1 MLFSAG
7 RDITLTLSGD
17 YNLAAGSGVI
27 AGGDALVSASSV
39 NNAGAMM
46 VGGTLTVR
54 TPGAIS
60 NTGLLDG
67 TGGLSLA
74 LDGALSNV
82 QGAILSDAGRIEI
95 GGLSRS
101 YAGAVL
107 NRSGEIMAGS
117 AAGDVVI
124 RAASLTND
132 ILGGVTTTSN
142 QVVYDKKYTVGSDA
156 LAAPPALNPSLTN
169 YGAINQYYNHVMK
182 IYVPELWYSPTGQ
195 KGTGYYIVALDGAS
209 ASSFVEVTGT
219 GSSATADNA
228 AALISA
234 GRNLVVETTGDI
246 LNDASHIAAGQDMAL
261 TGASLTNK
269 GYDTEI
275 VWSLTENSPHLKR
288 WFTPSDGSQF
298 VTPDPAASSNSA
310 GNPGWMNLNGG
321 PHTTQWGSSTYTG
334 LSGSIVAGGNLTG
347 SFTGQLN
354 NTTVV
359 AHATP
364 DLLASANAYSGTTPG
379 SVSPAGSVAAA
390 SGGGLAIPDN
400 AGSFAQASTAT
411 SSGTTGAGAVSGGQL
426 ASQTGTTATGQA
438 SAVSGGTLD
447 GISPGSTQAVSTQA
461 GGGTT
466 TSVPAGSSVAA
477 PVYGNVLPP
486 EGHES
491 GATTAQN
498 LALPGFT
505 GAAAASV
512 SQVISS
518 VPAGKALYV
527 PNPTPDA
534 HVLIETNPAYTSL
547 TAFHG
552 SEYLLDRLG
561 DQPQDYTFLGDST
574 FDQQYVQQQIVSA
587 TGQTFLG
594 GTYNT
599 ASSQMQALLD
609 NAVSESNQLGLSL
622 GQGLSSAQQAALT
635 SDIVW
640 YQNEEV
646 DGQTVLV
653 PKLYLAPGHEALT
666 GASISGKNVSLTAA
680 SVTNS
685 GSVSAQDAL
694 SITATSGD
702 ITNTGS
708 LSGGT
713 VSLTAQD
720 GSILNSDTINTYLV
734 QGGTRG
740 QLASV
745 GTITATGAAS
755 LSAAKDITF
764 NGGVLTT
771 GSDLSVLAGDG
782 LTLGTTTVQQ
792 AAAVS
797 GKSLSMSG
805 SQTQNYGTTV
815 TAGGNATLAAL
826 GGDLKAAG
834 ATLTSEGATTLLAG
848 KSLDLGAVT
857 NSESESISGSK
868 SGFLTH
874 SSFSNSQSSSTDV
887 GTTVAAGTD
896 LTAVSGGDMHVAG
909 MVGGGGDVSLQSG
922 GAFTESALH
931 SASSEASSH
940 HVAGLHMST
949 QGASG
954 TVGYGSRTDAQS
966 VSSSTYTP
974 SVVASTGGSLNIGA
988 KGPVKIDG
996 SVVAAAKDL
1005 GISGSSVAF
1014 TTEQN
1019 SMTQTAMHKDKSIGV
1034 TGGISPDSM
1043 VGQAING
1050 ALGAKSSGTGVQSA
1064 LAGIQTGLGEG
1075 MSAIGGATTNNI
1087 IGGQVS
1093 VGFSSNKSRSGE
1105 TRTTVQGST
1114 ASAGGTLAIEARGD
1128 NTTDKNNGDL
1138 SATAAHLSGQDVAL
1152 AAQNGI
1158 TLNSGVNTDHTEAT
1172 SSSKSASVG
1181 VEASVGTT
1189 GNVGVS
1195 VTASASASH
1204 QHSESDSTT
1213 HVDTTVSATHAVT
1226 LNTPGTTTLD
1236 GAEVNGERVNV
1247 KSGMLVITSPQD
1259 TASYNSSS
1267 ESGGFSV
1274 SIPVYGAGS
1283 FGASA
1288 NVAGQTIKDTY
1299 RSTEATQSGLYAGNG
1314 GLDVDVA
1321 GNTTLKAGAISS
1333 TADASLN
1340 HFHTQSL
1347 DVRGEDNQ
1355 STWSGTSVAA
1365 GGGFSTAGSLADAAK
1380 TVTVAVGHVDHT
1392 ETTTT
1397 NSVIT
1402 GNIGVESGSST
1413 GSYSTD
1419 LTAANGHLEND
1430 FNASKVNNTLSTQ
1443 TAAETAAETAVEVGI
1458 QAYDKWGAKSEQGG
1472 VSGQKASTTIDAS
1485 KRGSNTSQDADT
1497 SNTTEQR
1504 AVGSIMSS
1512 AVTGQGENSLNYHV
1526 AQPIDDPSVGGPSG
1540 SVATNGQRAWRT
1552 LHANGDETITVASHR
1567 VSKGVDFSQGMTA
1580 AEFAQYAWPP
1590 LATGMSTI
1598 KTVEDLQSGDYKQA
1612 GKEFATG
1619 ILPSLIPEGK
1629 IIGVITGL
1637 KELQAAAKVGEKVS
1651 QTEGAV
1657 NDSLHMMEG
1666 SAGTATKR
1674 VGPSVTEAG
1683 RQIEFDGQFYS
1694 ADGFKFSASYY
1705 DRLWSSGGRPA
1716 PFLQA
1721 RAIMDSNPTIMPDP
1735 RGTAGYFRYEGAG
1748 MEMIYNPT
1756 TGQVGHIQPLR

>member
-461 GGGTT
+461 GGGT
-466 TSVPAGSSVAA
+466 
-477 PVYGNVLPP
+477 
-486 EGHES
+486 
-491 GATTAQN
+491 
-498 LALPGFT
+498 
-505 GAAAASV
+505 
-512 SQVISS
+512 
-518 VPAGKALYV
+518 
-527 PNPTPDA
+527 
-534 HVLIETNPAYTSL
+534 
-547 TAFHG
+547 
-552 SEYLLDRLG
+552 
-561 DQPQDYTFLGDST
+561 
-574 FDQQYVQQQIVSA
+574 
-587 TGQTFLG
+587 
-594 GTYNT
+594 
-599 ASSQMQALLD
+599 
-609 NAVSESNQLGLSL
+609 
-622 GQGLSSAQQAALT
+622 
-635 SDIVW
+635 
-640 YQNEEV
+640 
-646 DGQTVLV
+646 
-653 PKLYLAPGHEALT
+653 
-666 GASISGKNVSLTAA
+666 
-680 SVTNS
+680 
-685 GSVSAQDAL
+685 
-694 SITATSGD
+694 
-702 ITNTGS
+702 
-708 LSGGT
+708 
-713 VSLTAQD
+713 
-720 GSILNSDTINTYLV
+720 
-734 QGGTRG
+734 
-740 QLASV
+740 
-745 GTITATGAAS
+745 
-755 LSAAKDITF
+755 
-764 NGGVLTT
+764 
-771 GSDLSVLAGDG
+771 
-782 LTLGTTTVQQ
+782 
-792 AAAVS
+792 
-797 GKSLSMSG
+797 
-805 SQTQNYGTTV
+805 
-815 TAGGNATLAAL
+815 
-826 GGDLKAAG
+826 
-834 ATLTSEGATTLLAG
+834 
-848 KSLDLGAVT
+848 
-857 NSESESISGSK
+857 
-868 SGFLTH
+868 
-874 SSFSNSQSSSTDV
+874 
-887 GTTVAAGTD
+887 
-896 LTAVSGGDMHVAG
+896 
-909 MVGGGGDVSLQSG
+909 
-922 GAFTESALH
+922 
-931 SASSEASSH
+931 
-940 HVAGLHMST
+940 
-949 QGASG
+949 
-954 TVGYGSRTDAQS
+954 
-966 VSSSTYTP
+966 
-974 SVVASTGGSLNIGA
+974 
-988 KGPVKIDG
+988 
-996 SVVAAAKDL
+996 
-1005 GISGSSVAF
+1005 
-1014 TTEQN
+1014 
-1019 SMTQTAMHKDKSIGV
+1019 
-1034 TGGISPDSM
+1034 
-1043 VGQAING
+1043 
-1050 ALGAKSSGTGVQSA
+1050 
-1064 LAGIQTGLGEG
+1064 
-1075 MSAIGGATTNNI
+1075 
-1087 IGGQVS
+1087 
-1093 VGFSSNKSRSGE
+1093 
-1105 TRTTVQGST
+1105 
-1114 ASAGGTLAIEARGD
+1114 
-1128 NTTDKNNGDL
+1128 
-1138 SATAAHLSGQDVAL
+1138 
-1152 AAQNGI
+1152 
-1158 TLNSGVNTDHTEAT
+1158 
-1172 SSSKSASVG
+1172 
-1181 VEASVGTT
+1181 
-1189 GNVGVS
+1189 
-1195 VTASASASH
+1195 
-1204 QHSESDSTT
+1204 
-1213 HVDTTVSATHAVT
+1213 
-1226 LNTPGTTTLD
+1226 
-1236 GAEVNGERVNV
+1236 
-1247 KSGMLVITSPQD
+1247 
-1259 TASYNSSS
+1259 
-1267 ESGGFSV
+1267 
-1274 SIPVYGAGS
+1274 
-1283 FGASA
+1283 
-1288 NVAGQTIKDTY
+1288 
-1299 RSTEATQSGLYAGNG
+1299 
-1314 GLDVDVA
+1314 
-1321 GNTTLKAGAISS
+1321 
-1333 TADASLN
+1333 
-1340 HFHTQSL
+1340 
-1347 DVRGEDNQ
+1347 
-1355 STWSGTSVAA
+1355 
-1365 GGGFSTAGSLADAAK
+1365 
-1380 TVTVAVGHVDHT
+1380 
-1392 ETTTT
+1392 
-1397 NSVIT
+1397 
-1402 GNIGVESGSST
+1402 
-1413 GSYSTD
+1413 
-1419 LTAANGHLEND
+1419 
-1430 FNASKVNNTLSTQ
+1430 
-1443 TAAETAAETAVEVGI
+1443 
-1458 QAYDKWGAKSEQGG
+1458 
-1472 VSGQKASTTIDAS
+1472 
-1485 KRGSNTSQDADT
+1485 
-1497 SNTTEQR
+1497 
-1504 AVGSIMSS
+1504 
-1512 AVTGQGENSLNYHV
+1512 
-1526 AQPIDDPSVGGPSG
+1526 
-1540 SVATNGQRAWRT
+1540 
-1552 LHANGDETITVASHR
+1552 
-1567 VSKGVDFSQGMTA
+1567 
-1580 AEFAQYAWPP
+1580 
-1590 LATGMSTI
+1590 
-1598 KTVEDLQSGDYKQA
+1598 
-1612 GKEFATG
+1612 
-1619 ILPSLIPEGK
+1619 
-1629 IIGVITGL
+1629 
-1637 KELQAAAKVGEKVS
+1637 
-1651 QTEGAV
+1651 
-1657 NDSLHMMEG
+1657 
-1666 SAGTATKR
+1666 ATKR